1 MKNKVLFIV
10 TEDWYFRS
18 HRFFLAK
25 DAIKKG
31 YDVALLSR
39 FSNYKKEI
47 NRSGIKTFCWNI
59 DRLSFNPIHEIRS
72 LFQVIKTVR
81 NYRPDL
87 IHAVAFKPTIYS
99 FIAGKLLGIDKFIF
113 ALGGLGTVFSVK
125 KNINKLYKIILLPL
139 LKLSFSGEKTRLIL
153 QNTDD
158 IKLLLNKKIISKE
171 KITLIRGAGVDTKQF
186 SPSKKNSFKK
196 PVVLFASR
204 LLWTKGVGD
213 FIECA
218 ARLKP
223 KRNSKFVLVGKPDN
237 LNPESVP
244 EGQINEW
251 EKNKI
256 IDWWGYQENMA
267 RILQKSSI
275 VCLPT
280 VYGEG
285 LPKILIEAASCG
297 LPIITYNVPG
307 CREIVK
313 DKING
318 YLVPVNDIDNLEES
332 LNYLIE
338 NKNVCEKM
346 GRRGRE
352 YVIKY
357 FSQEQIAD
365 QTIKLWDM
373 VLAG

>member
-1 MKNKVLFIV
+1 M
-10 TEDWYFRS
+10 
-18 HRFFLAK
+18 
-25 DAIKKG
+25 
-31 YDVALLSR
+31 
-39 FSNYKKEI
+39 
-47 NRSGIKTFCWNI
+47 
-59 DRLSFNPIHEIRS
+59 
-72 LFQVIKTVR
+72 
-81 NYRPDL
+81 
-87 IHAVAFKPTIYS
+87 
-99 FIAGKLLGIDKFIF
+99 
-113 ALGGLGTVFSVK
+113 
-125 KNINKLYKIILLPL
+125 
-139 LKLSFSGEKTRLIL
+139 
-153 QNTDD
+153 
-158 IKLLLNKKIISKE
+158 
-171 KITLIRGAGVDTKQF
+171 
-186 SPSKKNSFKK
+186 
-196 PVVLFASR
+196 
-204 LLWTKGVGD
+204 
-213 FIECA
+213 
-218 ARLKP
+218 
-223 KRNSKFVLVGKPDN
+223 VGKPDN